1 MAEPAQKL
9 ESVKPESRQDIAT
22 SRHTLRSFEDME
34 RWFQNMF
41 PRMTQPFSWEWP
53 SWAEM
58 PRPFEG
64 KMPRVDVIDRDK
76 EVLVKAELPGVEKK
90 DLDIKVTDH
99 TVTIKGTSRY
109 EKKEEKGDYYRSE
122 MSHGMISRTFT
133 LPAEVAGDQAKAVF
147 KDGLL
152 ELTLP
157 KVPEQDVH
165 KEEIE

>member
-1 MAEPAQKL
+1 MTEPAKKL
-9 ESVKPESRQDIAT
+9 ESVKTESGQDLAT
-22 SRHTLRSFEDME
+22 SRHTIRSFEDME
-34 RWFQNMF
+34 RWFQSML
-41 PRMTQPFSWEWP
+41 PRMTQPLNWEWP

-64 KMPRVDVIDRDK
+64 KMPKVDVIDRDD

-109 EKKEEKGDYYRSE
+109 EKKEEKGDFYRSE
-122 MSHGMISRTFT
+122 MSHGVISRTLT
-133 LPAEVAGDQAKAVF
+133 LPAEVAGDKAKAVF

-157 KVPEQDVH
+157 KIPQRESH
-165 KEEIE
+165 KVEID